1 MTEIRERKQSMTKLK
16 DLEWFCPQP
25 FMNAV
30 VNHFRV
36 TKPCCVI
43 RGWPNRSIK
52 ESGKTSVMDVHQSQ
66 LMKDFRKEFLE
77 GGGPL
82 TEKFCLVCKEQ
93 EKHSKTESHRLMYAD
108 KFDEEHGEY
117 REHTTALEEYIDT
130 DHSEPFYLT
139 MEYNAPNNF
148 CNLKCNMCGPF
159 NSSTYAKENE
169 AIGITEGKWWLA
181 GRTWVNE
188 EDDMNQYTDVLKN
201 LIELKLVGGETLAL
215 PQNYEMM
222 DHAIEMGVSKQ
233 MRLVMTTNATL
244 TPKMGKLGD
253 VFEYVQHFKDCQINV
268 SVECWGEKNNYIRFP
283 SKWPKIMENVKRFA
297 KLPRTKILFAT
308 CVSSLNVGYL
318 HEVADGVDELMDS
331 EPEVYDNFATGSLVI
346 GGSNLYTI
354 ATIPEDIREFYIDKI
369 YNESK
374 PQHSKTFMKLISYL
388 TETPFDQSLHDR
400 MIIDV
405 AKRDKFRGTCLT
417 DVFPEWKPYY
427 EKL

>member
-1 MTEIRERKQSMTKLK
+1 MTKLT

-25 FMNAV
+25 FMNTV
-30 VNHFRV
+30 S
-36 TKPCCVI
+36 TQDGSSKPCCVLKK
-43 RGWPNRSIK
+43 WPSRHLVNEGIIGPK
-52 ESGKTSVMDVHQSQ
+52 ALHESQ
-66 LMKDFRKEFLE
+66 LMKDFRKEFLT

-82 TEKFCLVCKEQ
+82 QDKYCQVCKEQ
-93 EKHSKTESHRLMYAD
+93 EKHSATESHRIMYLD
-108 KFDEEHGEY
+108 KFDENHGEH
-117 REHTTALEEYIDT
+117 REHLEKLQDYIDT

-159 NSSTYAKENE
+159 NSSTYARENK
-169 AIGITEGKWWLA
+169 AIGIDKGKGATSSWLK

-188 EDDMNQYTDVLKN
+188 EDDMTKFEEVL
-201 LIELKLVGGETLAL
+201 ETAVQMKLVGGETLAL

-222 DHAIEMGVSKQ
+222 DKAIEMGVAKN
-233 MRLVMTTNATL
+233 MHLTITTNATL

-253 VFEYVQHFKDCQINV
+253 VFEYVKHFKDCQINV

-318 HEVADGVDELMDS
+318 HEVADGVDILQEK
-331 EPEVYDNFATGSLVI
+331 EPNIYNDFATGSLVF
-346 GGSNLYTI
+346 GGENLYIVT
-354 ATIPEDIREFYIDKI
+354 AVPLDIREQYLEII
-369 YNESK
+369 YTQVK
-374 PQHSKTFMKLISYL
+374 PHHTKTFMKLANYL
-388 TETPFDQSLHDR
+388 TDMKWDEKLHKK
-400 MIIDV
+400 MMIDV
-405 AKRDKFRGTCLT
+405 AKRDKFRKTCLT

>member
-1 MTEIRERKQSMTKLK
+1 MSKLK
-16 DLEWFCPQP
+16 DLDWFCPQP

-30 VNHFRV
+30 VNHDRV
-36 TKPCCVI
+36 TKPCCVLK
-43 RGWPNRSIK
+43 GWPNRSIK

-77 GGGPL
+77 GSGPL

-93 EKHSKTESHRLMYAD
+93 EKHSKTESHRLMYVD
-108 KFDEEHGEY
+108 KFDENHGEY

-159 NSSTYAKENE
+159 NSSTFAKENK
-169 AIGITEGKWWLA
+169 AIGITEGKGMASRWLA

-222 DHAIEMGVSKQ
+222 DKAIEMGVSKQ
-233 MRLVMTTNATL
+233 MRLVLTTNATL
-244 TPKMGKLGD
+244 TPKMGKHGD
-253 VFEYVQHFKDCQINV
+253 VFDYVPHFKDCQMNV
-268 SVECWGEKNNYIRFP
+268 SIECWGEKNNYIRFP
-283 SKWPKIMENVKRFA
+283 SKWEKIMENVERFS
-297 KLPRTKILFAT
+297 KMPRTKILFAT
-308 CVSSLNVGYL
+308 CVSSLTIGYL
-318 HEVADGVDELMDS
+318 HEVAEGVDALIEKQPDIFK
-331 EPEVYDNFATGSLVI
+331 EFATGSLVI
-346 GGSNLYTI
+346 GGDNLYTVT
-354 ATIPEDIREFYIDKI
+354 AIPLDIRDLYLERI
-369 YNESK
+369 YEHA
-374 PQHSKTFMKLISYL
+374 PERHTKTFMKLAKYL
-388 TETPFDQSLHDR
+388 TDMPFDESLHNR
-400 MIIDV
+400 MMIDV
-405 AKRDKFRGTCLT
+405 AKRDKFRGTVLT
-417 DVFPEWKPYY
+417 DVFPEWEPYY

>member
-1 MTEIRERKQSMTKLK
+1 MTKLK

-30 VNHFRV
+30 VNHDRV
-36 TKPCCVI
+36 TKPCCVLK
-43 RGWPNRSIK
+43 GWPNRKIK

-93 EKHSKTESHRLMYAD
+93 EKHSKTESHRLMYVD

-117 REHTTALEEYIDT
+117 KEYTAALEEYIDT

-169 AIGITEGKWWLA
+169 AIGITEGKGMISHWLA

-318 HEVADGVDELMDS
+318 HEVADGVDELRS
-331 EPEVYDNFATGSLVI
+331 AEPEIYNNFATGSLVI
-346 GGSNLYTI
+346 GGDNLYTI

-374 PQHSKTFMKLISYL
+374 QQHSKTFMKLISYL

-400 MIIDV
+400 MIEDV
-405 AKRDKFRGTCLT
+405 AKRDKYRGTCLT

>member
-1 MTEIRERKQSMTKLK
+1 MTKIK
-16 DLEWFCPQP
+16 DLDWFCPQP
-25 FMNAV
+25 FMNTV
-30 VNHFRV
+30 VNHDRV
-36 TKPCCVI
+36 TKPCCVLK
-43 RGWPNRSIK
+43 GWPNRSIK

-93 EKHSKTESHRLMYAD
+93 EKHSKTESHRLMYVD
-108 KFDEEHGEY
+108 KFDEDHGEY

-130 DHSEPFYLT
+130 NHSEPFYLT

-159 NSSTYAKENE
+159 NSSTFAKENK
-169 AIGITEGKWWLA
+169 AIGITEGKGTSSSWLA

-222 DHAIEMGVSKQ
+222 DKAIEMGVSKQ
-233 MRLVMTTNATL
+233 MRLVLTTNATL

-253 VFEYVQHFKDCQINV
+253 IFKYVPHFKNCQMNI
-268 SVECWGEKNNYIRFP
+268 SVECWGNKNNYIRFP
-283 SKWPKIMENVKRFA
+283 SKWEKIMENVERFS
-297 KLPRTKILFAT
+297 KMPRTNIMFAA
-308 CVSSLNVGYL
+308 CVSSLNIGYL
-318 HEVADGVDELMDS
+318 HEVADGVDALINV
-331 EPEVYDNFATGSLVI
+331 EPNVYNHFATGSLVI
-346 GGSNLYTI
+346 GGGNLYTI
-354 ATIPEDIREFYIDKI
+354 ATIPEDIRELYIDRI

-374 PQHSKTFMKLISYL
+374 PHHSKTFMKLVNYL
-388 TETPFDQSLHDR
+388 TDTPFDQDLHNR
-400 MIIDV
+400 MIDDV
-405 AKRDKFRGTCLT
+405 EKRDKFRGTCLT
-417 DVFPEWKPYY
+417 DIFPEWMPYY
-427 EKL
+427 AKL

>member
-1 MTEIRERKQSMTKLK
+1 
-16 DLEWFCPQP
+16 
-25 FMNAV
+25 
-30 VNHFRV
+30 
-36 TKPCCVI
+36 
-43 RGWPNRSIK
+43 
-52 ESGKTSVMDVHQSQ
+52 
-66 LMKDFRKEFLE
+66 
-77 GGGPL
+77 
-82 TEKFCLVCKEQ
+82 
-93 EKHSKTESHRLMYAD
+93 MYVD
-108 KFDEEHGEY
+108 KFDEDHGEY
-117 REHTTALEEYIDT
+117 KEYTDALEEYIDT

-159 NSSTYAKENE
+159 NSSTYAKENK
-169 AIGITEGKWWLA
+169 AIGITEGNGMKNHWLA

-318 HEVADGVDELMDS
+318 HEVADGVDELRS
-331 EPEVYDNFATGSLVI
+331 AEPEVYNNFATGSLVI
-346 GGSNLYTI
+346 GGDNLYTI

-369 YNESK
+369 YNQSK
-374 PQHSKTFMKLISYL
+374 PQHSTTFMKLISYL

-400 MIIDV
+400 MMIDV
-405 AKRDKFRGTCLT
+405 AKRDKFRKTCLT

>member
-1 MTEIRERKQSMTKLK
+1 MTKLK

-30 VNHFRV
+30 VNHDRV
-36 TKPCCVI
+36 TKPCCVLK
-43 RGWPNRSIK
+43 GWPNRSIK

-93 EKHSKTESHRLMYAD
+93 EKHSKTESHRLMYVD
-108 KFDEEHGEY
+108 KFDENHGEY

-159 NSSTYAKENE
+159 NSSTFAKENK
-169 AIGITEGKWWLA
+169 AIGIIEGKGMASRWLA

-222 DHAIEMGVSKQ
+222 DKAIEMGVSKQ
-233 MRLVMTTNATL
+233 MRLVLTTNATL
-244 TPKMGKLGD
+244 TPKMGKHGD
-253 VFEYVQHFKDCQINV
+253 VFDYVPHFKDCQMNV
-268 SVECWGEKNNYIRFP
+268 SIECWGEKNNYIRFP
-283 SKWPKIMENVKRFA
+283 SKWEKIMENVERFS
-297 KLPRTKILFAT
+297 KMPRTKILFAT
-308 CVSSLNVGYL
+308 CVSSLTIGYL
-318 HEVADGVDELMDS
+318 HEVAEGVDALIEKQPDIFN
-331 EPEVYDNFATGSLVI
+331 EFATGSLVI
-346 GGSNLYTI
+346 GGDNLYTVT
-354 ATIPEDIREFYIDKI
+354 AIPLDIRDLYLERI
-369 YNESK
+369 YEHA
-374 PQHSKTFMKLISYL
+374 PERHTKTFMKLAKYL
-388 TETPFDQSLHDR
+388 TDMPFDESLHNR
-400 MIIDV
+400 MMIDV
-405 AKRDKFRGTCLT
+405 AKRDKFRGTVLT
-417 DVFPEWKPYY
+417 DVFPEWEPYY
-427 EKL
+427 EKF